1 MEWLYAIG
9 VNVSSPLLEKAIVFA
24 VRDVT
29 IAIILMNDEGHW
41 QHGEASNGWRLFLA
55 LRFNLRLK
63 KRKRTINLGEQGNAG
78 LAVKADDEPDP
89 TSVWDKMTES
99 QIGTELSQVEVELSE
114 AYATNGGKIGELESR
129 KWRLRAELKFRECKG
144 VSHESR

>member
-55 LRFNLRLK
+55 LHCNLRLMK
-63 KRKRTINLGEQGNAG
+63 WKRTTKLGEW
-78 LAVKADDEPDP
+78 DEASDQ
-89 TSVWDKMTES
+89 S
-99 QIGTELSQVEVELSE
+99 
-114 AYATNGGKIGELESR
+114 
-129 KWRLRAELKFRECKG
+129 
-144 VSHESR
+144 